1 MQQSNTPED
10 IRANHRSN
18 LKAGFTLIELLVVI
32 AIIAILASMLLPA
45 LSKSKTKAT
54 GIACLSNNKQLAFAW
69 RLYTDD
75 NDEKLLGAADWQPVG
90 SKVIP
95 NWTGGSWL
103 TLSSPKDDGNWN
115 LDKYTK
121 ASPLWPYTGNSP
133 GIWKCPAD
141 RSMGINNNGQSVP
154 RIRSMAM
161 NCWVGGPGWANSG
174 NWVPQNKSGWKVY
187 LKQTDM
193 TDPGPSQTWVFT
205 DERADSINDGCFW
218 VDMSGY
224 SDQSAKFR
232 MVDYPGSYHNR
243 AGEFS
248 FADGH
253 AENKKWLDDRT
264 APPLSTQDRP
274 LDVATPGNKDVLWL
288 QERSTRQTGL

>member
-1 MQQSNTPED
+1 M
-10 IRANHRSN
+10 
-18 LKAGFTLIELLVVI
+18 
-32 AIIAILASMLLPA
+32 
-45 LSKSKTKAT
+45 
-54 GIACLSNNKQLAFAW
+54 NK
-69 RLYTDD
+69 Y
-75 NDEKLLGAADWQPVG
+75 NK
-90 SKVIP
+90 
-95 NWTGGSWL
+95 N
-103 TLSSPKDDGNWN
+103 
-115 LDKYTK
+115 
-121 ASPLWPYTGNSP
+121 SPLWAYTGNSS

-141 RSMGINNNGQSVP
+141 RSTGINNKGQTVP

-161 NCWVGGPGWANSG
+161 NNWVGGEGWGNSG

-193 TDPGPSQTWVFT
+193 TDPGPSHTWVFT
-205 DERADSINDGCFW
+205 DEREDSINDGCFW

-224 SDQSAKFR
+224 ADQPALWHI
-232 MVDYPGSYHNR
+232 VDFPGSYHNR

-264 APPLSTQDRP
+264 TPPLSKQDRA
-274 LDVATPGNKDVLWL
+274 LNQSTPGNKDVLWL